1 MISPTRLL
9 NPMRKILCVT
19 VTTLGLTAGAYAAN
33 DRPVALVEFASFD
46 CPHCQAME
54 QHHPSIQAA
63 VEAAGLEYRYAPLPS
78 HTGLERAWRERAFYA
93 SRSIPGVSNDV
104 RKAFLAAGETGIP
117 LKDYDDVLAHL
128 QLYVPQVRWDEF
140 ADDHISDPSSV
151 EAIERAAR
159 LAGRAGLREY
169 PAFVAVSLSD
179 VKLLSLTGDVS
190 AKAEAVIKYLEN
202 L

>member
-9 NPMRKILCVT
+9 HPIRRILGVT
-19 VTTLGLTAGAYAAN
+19 VATLGLAAGAHAGN
-33 DRPVALVEFASFD
+33 DQPLALVEFASFD
-46 CPHCQAME
+46 CPHCQAMDK
-54 QHHPSIQAA
+54 HHSSIQAA
-63 VEAAGLEYRYAPLPS
+63 VEAAGLPS

-93 SRSIPGVSNDV
+93 SRSIPGVANDV
-104 RKAFLAAGETGIP
+104 RKAFLTAGETGVP

-128 QLYVPQVRWDEF
+128 QLHVPQVRWNEF

-169 PAFVAVSLSD
+169 PAFVAVSRSE
-179 VKLLSLTGDVS
+179 VKLLSLSGDV
-190 AKAEAVIKYLEN
+190 AERAEAVIKYLEN

>member
-1 MISPTRLL
+1 MIFPARLL
-9 NPMRKILCVT
+9 NPIRKILGVT
-19 VTTLGLTAGAYAAN
+19 VASLGLTAGAYAAN
-33 DRPVALVEFASFD
+33 DQPLALVEFASFD
-46 CPHCQAME
+46 CPHCQAMS
-54 QHHPSIQAA
+54 QHHTSIQAA

-93 SRSIPGVSNDV
+93 SRSIPGVADDV
-104 RKAFLAAGETGIP
+104 RKAFLAAGETGVP

-128 QLYVPQVRWDEF
+128 QLHVPQVRWNEF

-169 PAFVAVSLSD
+169 PAFVAVSRSE
-179 VKLLSLTGDVS
+179 VKLLSLSGDV
-190 AKAEAVIKYLEN
+190 AERAEAVIKYLEN

>member
-9 NPMRKILCVT
+9 NPIRKILGIT
-19 VTTLGLTAGAYAAN
+19 VTTLGLVAGAYAAN

-54 QHHPSIQAA
+54 QHHLSIQAA
-63 VEAAGLEYRYAPLPS
+63 AEAAGLEYRYAPLPS

-93 SRSIPGVSNDV
+93 SRSIPGVANDV
-104 RKAFLAAGETGIP
+104 RKAFLSAGETGIP

-190 AKAEAVIKYLEN
+190 DKAEAVIKYLEN

>member
-9 NPMRKILCVT
+9 HPMRRILGVT
-19 VTTLGLTAGAYAAN
+19 VATLGLAAGAHAGN
-33 DRPVALVEFASFD
+33 DQPLALVEFASFD
-46 CPHCQAME
+46 CPHCQAMDK
-54 QHHPSIQAA
+54 HHSSIQAA

-93 SRSIPGVSNDV
+93 SRSIPGVANDV
-104 RKAFLAAGETGIP
+104 RKAFLTAGETGVP

-128 QLYVPQVRWDEF
+128 QLHVPQVRWNEF

-169 PAFVAVSLSD
+169 PAFVAVSRSE
-179 VKLLSLTGDVS
+179 VKLLSLSGDV
-190 AKAEAVIKYLEN
+190 AERAEAVIKYLEN